1 MNDDNFSY
9 LSLTP
14 EVQLN
19 ALATIGV
26 YPETGLTALNSY
38 ENRVFLFTNENK
50 IRYIVKFYRPKRWN
64 QTQLQEEHAF
74 CLALHQKNCPIAP
87 PVAING
93 ETLFFF
99 KGYYFALFNSL
110 SARTME
116 PDNIDQLY
124 DVGHALGKIHRIG
137 AQQKFHHREHLDV
150 QTMLISPIKE
160 LHQSKL
166 IPTFIQAPFFAS
178 LSALENKIIKHYD
191 DNIPMIRLH
200 GDCHTSNILINKDE
214 PFFVDFD
221 DCKMGP
227 AVQDLWMLLNGD
239 KANKQLQL
247 SMLLEGYQEEYD
259 FNSKELALIEPLRSM
274 RMINYVN
281 WINKRWEDPAFPMNF
296 PWFTSDQYWKEL
308 LQSLNQQIT
317 AMDDNPLSL
326 QPNY

>member
-1 MNDDNFSY
+1 MSDDNFSY

-14 EVQLN
+14 EVQLD
-19 ALATIGV
+19 ALATIGI

-38 ENRVFLFTNENK
+38 ENRVFLFTDENK
-50 IRYIVKFYRPKRWN
+50 IRYVVKFYRPNRWN
-64 QTQLQEEHAF
+64 KSQLQEEHAF
-74 CLALHQKNCPIAP
+74 CLALHQESCPIAP
-87 PVAING
+87 PVVING

-99 KGYYFALFNSL
+99 EGYYFALFNSL

-116 PDNIDQLY
+116 PDNIDLLY
-124 DVGHALGKIHRIG
+124 DVGQALGKIHHIG
-137 AQQKFHHREHLDV
+137 AQQSFHHREHLDV

-166 IPTFIQAPFFAS
+166 IPTFIREPFFAS
-178 LSALENKIIKHYD
+178 LSTLENKIIEHYD
-191 DNIPMIRLH
+191 GNIPMICLH

-239 KANKQLQL
+239 KAEKQLQL
-247 SMLLEGYQEEYD
+247 SMLLEGYQEEHD
-259 FNSKELALIEPLRSM
+259 FNNKELALIEPLRSM

-281 WINKRWEDPAFPMNF
+281 WINKRWTDPAFPMNF

-317 AMDDNPLSL
+317 AMDDNPLTL